1 MEENIKKTDEILDN
15 LIELAHSE
23 SEKAKSRNYFSKDL
37 AEACG
42 VIISLAYGRYGK
54 NDKQINKYGS

>member
-1 MEENIKKTDEILDN
+1 MEEELKKTDEILNN
-15 LIELAHSE
+15 LIELAYTE
-23 SEKAKSRNYFSKDL
+23 STKAKAKGFFSKDL

-54 NDKQINKYGS
+54 NDK

>member
-1 MEENIKKTDEILDN
+1 MEEELKKTDEILNN
-15 LIELAHSE
+15 LIELAHTE
-23 SEKAKSRNYFSKDL
+23 SVKAKAKGFFSKDL

-54 NDKQINKYGS
+54 NDK

>member
-1 MEENIKKTDEILDN
+1 MEENIKKTDEILNN

-54 NDKQINKYGS
+54 NDK

>member
-1 MEENIKKTDEILDN
+1 MGLFDRV
-15 LIELAHSE
+15 
-23 SEKAKSRNYFSKDL
+23 RNYFSKDL

-54 NDKQINKYGS
+54 NDK